1 ARPDSE
7 MAGCKNGEDP
17 ADATNSLFQLDIIKV
32 PLDHPEQAAVIPG
45 ARIFTGLDPSPERTT
60 FCAPVDPN
68 RGPRGGRGGR
78 RGAPGDSVNA
88 LTGRRGG
95 APGDPVNMLAIPA
108 RTGPRNCH
116 DVTAYPAMHLLA
128 AACSSHSIMVDI
140 SNPEKPV
147 RR

>member
-1 ARPDSE
+1 
-7 MAGCKNGEDP
+7 
-17 ADATNSLFQLDIIKV
+17 V

-45 ARIFTGLDPSPERTT
+45 ARIFTGLDRRRNARSL
-60 FCAPVDPN
+60 CAPASTRRPRRADVRRRLAN
-68 RGPRGGRGGR
+68 R
-78 RGAPGDSVNA
+78 V
-88 LTGRRGG
+88 
-95 APGDPVNMLAIPA
+95 AIRV

-147 RR
+147 RRPPDRHQQLPGPHTAGSATMARRSS